1 MQSVHRGVWR
11 VPSGVSVQL
20 IGFASM
26 PKPPQHDS
34 ASDDPGDADKPP
46 SAPAALDPSA
56 RAVLARNLRAARRA
70 KRLSQEDLARVSGVA
85 QPDISDI
92 ERGDP
97 GVNPTLDRLEKLAAA
112 LDTVPGALLSD

>member
-26 PKPPQHDS
+26 PKPPQRGS
-34 ASDDPGDADKPP
+34 ASDDPGDTGKPA

-56 RAVLARNLRAARRA
+56 RAILARNLRAARHA
-70 KRLSQEDLARVSGVA
+70 KGLSQDDLAHASGVA
-85 QPDISDI
+85 RPDISDI

-97 GVNPTLDRLEKLAAA
+97 GINPTLDRLEKLAAA

>member
-1 MQSVHRGVWR
+1 
-11 VPSGVSVQL
+11 VQQT
-20 IGFASM
+20 GFAPM
-26 PKPPQHDS
+26 PNRLPPGPG
-34 ASDDPGDADKPP
+34 SDDPGDISKPS

-70 KRLSQEDLARVSGVA
+70 KGLSQDDLARVSGVS